1 MQHDVLPMHFS
12 HDVKMYPAANQPI
25 SVSMSNP
32 FFKTHFAGAGQNFA
46 GTTMKQ
52 QLVGRIPVTAPHS
65 VLPSLG
71 SIAATTEPW
80 Y

>member
-1 MQHDVLPMHFS
+1 MTTYPMQHDVLPMHFS
-12 HDVKMYPAANQPI
+12 HDVKMHPAANQPI
-25 SVSMSNP
+25 SVS
-32 FFKTHFAGAGQNFA
+32 FKTHFAGAGQNFA

-52 QLVGRIPVTAPHS
+52 QLLGRIPVMAPHS

-71 SIAATTEPW
+71 SIAGTTEPW